1 MGRGEYYD
9 DKDRGHTITSKIVN
23 KYSINMTPF
32 KRMRLYYRTNYYS
45 GGSGLD
51 AQGYGCA
58 ILSSDQKHSVL
69 KSIDNLYAGYL
80 VDTVTDID
88 ISNINTHAFFA
99 LCFACVSRTTQG
111 GSVVISRI
119 EFLT

>member
-32 KRMRLYYRTNYYS
+32 KKIRLYYKTNYYLNS
-45 GGSGLD
+45 NGLD
-51 AQGYGCA
+51 ARGYGCA
-58 ILSSDQKHSVL
+58 ILSNDKKHSVL
-69 KSIDNLYAGYL
+69 KSIDNLYAGFL
-80 VDTVTDID
+80 MDTVTDID
-88 ISNINTHAFFA
+88 ISDINTHAYLA

-111 GSVVISRI
+111 GTVIISKI

>member
-9 DKDRGHTITSKIVN
+9 NKDRGHTITSRIVN

-32 KRMRLYYRTNYYS
+32 KTIRLYYKTDYYLNS
-45 GGSGLD
+45 NGLD
-51 AQGYGCA
+51 ALGYGCA
-58 ILSSDQKHSVL
+58 ILSNDNKHSVL
-69 KSIDNLYAGYL
+69 KSIDNLYAGFL

-88 ISNINTHAFFA
+88 ISNINTQAFFSIG
-99 LCFACVSRTTQG
+99 FACVSRTTQG
-111 GSVVISRI
+111 GSVYISKI